1 MNGVRASSTAPPLVR
16 STALPAP
23 RTSLHIP
30 RVPNSLPPYALPSPA
45 FPFPHLANLAGR
57 APIGGAREVALACF
71 VAARLAA
78 DCSAAA
84 PELDEPGRAARSA
97 GAKGWLGTL
106 TLPPALRASLLRC
119 LESTA
124 DGSPAAISR
133 ELNELAMAGSGYLD
147 AGSRAELDALV
158 AALRT

>member
-1 MNGVRASSTAPPLVR
+1 M
-16 STALPAP
+16 
-23 RTSLHIP
+23 
-30 RVPNSLPPYALPSPA
+30 PNSLPPYALSSPT

-78 DCSAAA
+78 DCA
-84 PELDEPGRAARSA
+84 PALFELDEPGRAARST

-106 TLPPALRASLLRC
+106 TLPPTLRAVLLRC

-124 DGSPAAISR
+124 DGSPATIGR
-133 ELNELAMAGSGYLD
+133 ELSELAAAGSGYLD
-147 AGSRAELDALV
+147 AGSRAELDALA
-158 AALRT
+158 AALRA